1 MRKRLFFIRRKP
13 VDREDVERVIL
24 NEFRRVKGN
33 AIIGK
38 IFDAEKELLQNMSK
52 NQLVVFGQC
61 KNEFEESFS
70 MREKELVKFVLD
82 FNHYM
87 QSASSC
93 KNPKKIWF
101 D

>member
-1 MRKRLFFIRRKP
+1 M
-13 VDREDVERVIL
+13 DRQDVERVIL
-24 NEFRRVKGN
+24 NEFRRIKGK

-38 IFDAEKELLQNMSK
+38 MVDTEKELVQNMSK
-52 NQLVVFGQC
+52 NQLLVFGQC

-70 MREKELVKFVLD
+70 LREKELVSFVLD

-87 QSASSC
+87 HSASSC
-93 KNPKKIWF
+93 KKSTKIWF